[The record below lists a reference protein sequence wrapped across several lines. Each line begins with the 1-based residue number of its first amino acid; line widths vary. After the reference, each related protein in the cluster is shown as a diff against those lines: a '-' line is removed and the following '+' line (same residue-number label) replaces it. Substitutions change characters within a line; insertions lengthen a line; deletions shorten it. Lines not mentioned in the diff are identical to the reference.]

1 MPPES
6 KHHQTSSSATAS
18 TAPLPGVRRLSIG
31 LLVAIALLA
40 SPLAMARKSDRNQAM
55 DVSAGKQVGTLDDS
69 TPTVLSGGVTID
81 QGTLH
86 AEASRAEISTRGGEI
101 SRVVFSGSPARLKQQ
116 LDDGTP
122 MNAVANKIDYNV
134 SNETVVFTGN
144 VSIKQPRGTLSGE
157 RVVYNMAS
165 GQVTSGGEGNGRV
178 NMRIMPKN
186 AGAASAPASKPAPE
200 PADEDNTADDAPEG
214 DCF

>member
-1 MPPES
+1 MPLEATV
-6 KHHQTSSSATAS
+6 HHYSSSALRRATSPATARHVS
-18 TAPLPGVRRLSIG
+18 VS
-31 LLVAIALLA
+31 LLVAIALVA
-40 SPLAMARKSDRNQAM
+40 SPLALARKSDRSQPM

-69 TPTVLSGGVTID
+69 TPTVLSGGVVID

-101 SRVVFSGSPARLKQQ
+101 SRVVFTGGPARLKQQ

-122 MNAVANKIDYNV
+122 MNAVANRIDYNV
-134 SNETVVFTGN
+134 NNETVVFTGS
-144 VSIKQPRGTLSGE
+144 VRIEQPRGTLSGE
-157 RVVYNMAS
+157 RVVYNMSS

-186 AGAASAPASKPAPE
+186 AGAAASKPQAE
-200 PADEDNTADDAPEG
+200 PADEDGADDAPEG
-214 DCF
+214 G

>member
-1 MPPES
+1 MSPDNFP
-6 KHHQTSSSATAS
+6 QRAS
-18 TAPLPGVRRLSIG
+18 VRRLAG
-31 LLVAIALLA
+31 WMLVAVAMAA
-40 SPLAMARKSDRNQAM
+40 SPLAMARKSDRNKPM
-55 DVSAGKQVGTLDDS
+55 DINAGKQVGSLDDA

-101 SRVVFSGSPARLKQQ
+101 SRVVFNGGPARLKQQ

-134 SNETVVFTGN
+134 NNETVVFTGN

-178 NMRIMPKN
+178 SMRIMPKN
-186 AGAASAPASKPAPE
+186 ADGDAKPAE
-200 PADEDNTADDAPEG
+200 PDNDESTDSPTEG
-214 DCF
+214 D

>member
-1 MPPES
+1 MSPDNFP
-6 KHHQTSSSATAS
+6 QRAS
-18 TAPLPGVRRLSIG
+18 VRRLAG
-31 LLVAIALLA
+31 WMLVAVAMAA
-40 SPLAMARKSDRNQAM
+40 SPLAMARKSDRNKPM
-55 DVSAGKQVGTLDDS
+55 DINAGKQVGSLDDA

-101 SRVVFSGSPARLKQQ
+101 SRVVFNGGPARLKQQ

-134 SNETVVFTGN
+134 NNETVVFTGN

-178 NMRIMPKN
+178 SMRIMPKN
-186 AGAASAPASKPAPE
+186 ADGDAQPAE
-200 PADEDNTADDAPEG
+200 PDNDESTDSPTEG
-214 DCF
+214 D

>member
-1 MPPES
+1 MPLEATV
-6 KHHQTSSSATAS
+6 HQSLSPALRRATSPATARHVS
-18 TAPLPGVRRLSIG
+18 VS
-31 LLVAIALLA
+31 LLVAIALVA
-40 SPLAMARKSDRNQAM
+40 SPLALARKSDRSQPM

-69 TPTVLSGGVTID
+69 TPTVLSGGVVID

-101 SRVVFSGSPARLKQQ
+101 SRVVFTGGPARLKQQ

-122 MNAVANKIDYNV
+122 MNAVANRIDYNV
-134 SNETVVFTGN
+134 SNETVVFTGS
-144 VSIKQPRGTLSGE
+144 VRIEQPRGTLSGE
-157 RVVYNMAS
+157 RVVYNMSS

-186 AGAASAPASKPAPE
+186 AGAAASKPQAK
-200 PADEDNTADDAPEG
+200 PADEDGATDAPEG
-214 DCF
+214 G

>member
-1 MPPES
+1 MSPDNFP
-6 KHHQTSSSATAS
+6 QRAS
-18 TAPLPGVRRLSIG
+18 VRRLAG
-31 LLVAIALLA
+31 WMLVAVAMVA
-40 SPLAMARKSDRNQAM
+40 SPLAMARKSDRNKPM
-55 DVSAGKQVGTLDDS
+55 DINAGKQVGSLDDA

-101 SRVVFSGSPARLKQQ
+101 SRVVFNGGPARLKQQ

-134 SNETVVFTGN
+134 NNETVVFTGN

-178 NMRIMPKN
+178 SMRIMPKN
-186 AGAASAPASKPAPE
+186 ADGDAQPAEPDNDESTDSPA
-200 PADEDNTADDAPEG
+200 EG
-214 DCF
+214 D

>member
-1 MPPES
+1 MPLEATV
-6 KHHQTSSSATAS
+6 HHYSSSALRRATSPATARHVPVS
-18 TAPLPGVRRLSIG
+18 
-31 LLVAIALLA
+31 LLVAIALVA
-40 SPLAMARKSDRNQAM
+40 SPLALARKSDRSQPM

-69 TPTVLSGGVTID
+69 TPTVLSGGVVID

-101 SRVVFSGSPARLKQQ
+101 SRVVFTGGPARLKQQ

-122 MNAVANKIDYNV
+122 MNAVANRIDYNV
-134 SNETVVFTGN
+134 SNETVVFTGS
-144 VSIKQPRGTLSGE
+144 VRIEQPRGTLSGE
-157 RVVYNMAS
+157 RVVYNMSS

-186 AGAASAPASKPAPE
+186 AGAAAKDAVSKPQAK
-200 PADEDNTADDAPEG
+200 PADEDGATDAPEG
-214 DCF
+214 G